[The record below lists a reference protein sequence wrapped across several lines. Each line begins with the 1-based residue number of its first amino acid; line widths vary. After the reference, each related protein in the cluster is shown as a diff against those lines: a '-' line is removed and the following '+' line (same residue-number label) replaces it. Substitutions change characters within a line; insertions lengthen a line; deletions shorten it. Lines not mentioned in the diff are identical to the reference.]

1 MDATGVPVC
10 RQALTGWMPREE
22 PCINS
27 TVLHT
32 LNVANDNKLILTDLT
47 EEGFAEDAN
56 DLMARLDQSFTL
68 NIIQQP
74 GDLRNQLNFRGRQT
88 LLEVKTNVYS
98 LTSIP
103 VRYQDWTGWPPTIH
117 NETTLA
123 QSGIGLVHNLE
134 LRSNE
139 SSHQLRSASSRAA
152 TTGVSVM
159 ANDASNTI
167 EIDTSDSSVDEFED
181 ASDFNADDDLFT
193 DTTVRNRI
201 NYLSELTV
209 SVRFWFYFGSLID
222 RFCCCFFF

>member
-10 RQALTGWMPREE
+10 RQALTGWMSREE
-22 PCINS
+22 TCINS

-32 LNVANDNKLILTDLT
+32 LNVANENELILTDVT
-47 EEGFAEDAN
+47 EEGFVEDAN
-56 DLMARLDQSFTL
+56 DLIARLNQSFTL
-68 NIIQQP
+68 NIKQLP
-74 GDLRNQLNFRGRQT
+74 GDHSIALHFPGRQT
-88 LLEVKTNVYS
+88 YLEVKTNVYS

-103 VRYQDWTGWPPTIH
+103 VRYQDWTGWPSTIS
-117 NETTLA
+117 NQTTLA

-139 SSHQLRSASSRAA
+139 PTYQLRSASSRAA
-152 TTGVSVM
+152 TTIGANTT

-201 NYLSELTV
+201 NYLSEYKG
-209 SVRFWFYFGSLID
+209 F
-222 RFCCCFFF
+222 